1 MPNVFTPNGDGSND
15 IFKPVKSKG
24 IAEMQTYIYNRW
36 GGQVFETNNPNI
48 EWDGQDLA
56 DGTYFWVVKYTDANG
71 EVKTLT
77 GDVNLIR

>member
-36 GGQVFETNNPNI
+36 GGQVFETKNLMI
-48 EWDGQDLA
+48 EWDGGNLP
-56 DGTYFWVVKYTDANG
+56 DGTYFWIVKYTNAIG
-71 EVKTLT
+71 EQKTLNGHLT
-77 GDVNLIR
+77 LIR